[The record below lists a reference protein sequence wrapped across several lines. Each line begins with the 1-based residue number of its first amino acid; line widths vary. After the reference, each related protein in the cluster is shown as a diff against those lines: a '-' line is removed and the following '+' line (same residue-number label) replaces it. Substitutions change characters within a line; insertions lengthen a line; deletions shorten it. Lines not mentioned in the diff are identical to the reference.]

1 VIMTKPKKS
10 DARPRPR
17 PGSITIE
24 LTDVQRKKLE
34 WLRDERTR
42 RTGVT
47 ETLAGTIRRLIME
60 GQ

>member
-1 VIMTKPKKS
+1 MLMTKPKKS

-24 LTDVQRKKLE
+24 LTPVQREKLE
-34 WLRDERTR
+34 RLRDERTR
-42 RTGVT
+42 KTGVV

-60 GQ
+60 GK